1 MRLLPAAPP
10 PPLPLPASVTD
21 AYFLLS
27 QLAKGAKELE
37 TFKSL
42 FAGATIK
49 SGDVISFA
57 IKGGKVTTSICGKAK
72 ASIAS
77 APLAKALLSVYIG
90 PSSVTPDAKAMLV
103 AELTTRLAK

>member
-1 MRLLPAAPP
+1 MP
-10 PPLPLPASVTD
+10 
-21 AYFLLS
+21 
-27 QLAKGAKELE
+27 KGDKALD

-42 FAGATIK
+42 FAAATIK

-57 IKGGKVTTSICGKAK
+57 IKGGKVATTVAGKTTSV
-72 ASIAS
+72 AS

-90 PSSVTPDAKAMLV
+90 PSSVTPDAKSMLV